1 MCRSLFEKDK
11 LLFSFL
17 LCFRTLKVQS
27 EELAL
32 AKAHI
37 RRESEEAMSA
47 KGGKGGKGWNGKD
60 GKHADHVKLSKVII
74 TPLKTVDY
82 L

>member
-47 KGGKGGKGWNGKD
+47 KVRKGGNGRD

-74 TPLKTVDY
+74 TSLKTVDY
-82 L
+82 I

>member
-37 RRESEEAMSA
+37 RRESEEAMKPTSGG
-47 KGGKGGKGWNGKD
+47 KGGGKGGKG
-60 GKHADHVKLSKVII
+60 GKHADHVKLSKVI
-74 TPLKTVDY
+74 
-82 L
+82 